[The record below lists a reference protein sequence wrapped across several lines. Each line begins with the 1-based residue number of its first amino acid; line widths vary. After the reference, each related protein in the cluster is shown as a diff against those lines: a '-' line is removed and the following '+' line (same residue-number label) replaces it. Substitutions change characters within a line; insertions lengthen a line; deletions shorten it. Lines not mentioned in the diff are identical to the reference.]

1 MEGPVLSDSLRAEL
15 FLLDVVSFA
24 LLIEAGIVQPRVE
37 ADMEV
42 HLQQEGVARLSLTD
56 HFAEE
61 LLVDLLAV
69 GVHALGQG
77 DLVNLVL
84 GFQFASHHFSI
95 EPERAVETPHTPVQK
110 LIEIDI
116 AIVTSNCHLEQYLF
130 HLVVWRVCW

>member
-15 FLLDVVSFA
+15 FLLDVMSFT
-24 LLIEAGIVQPRVE
+24 LLIKAGIVQPRVE
-37 ADMEV
+37 AYMEV
-42 HLQQEGVARLSLTD
+42 HLQKEGVARLSLTD
-56 HFAEE
+56 HFAKE

-69 GVHALGQG
+69 RVHALGQG

-84 GFQFASHHFSI
+84 SFQFASHHFSI
-95 EPERAVETPHTPVQK
+95 EPERAVETPHTPVQE

-116 AIVTSNCHLEQYLF
+116 AIVTPHCHLEEYLF